1 MRYVA
6 LLRGI
11 NVGASTAM
19 AMPDLRAVVERL
31 GHSEVRTHLR
41 SGNVVFTSADE
52 RPDRVAS
59 LIERGIAEDLGLTVS
74 VIVRTA
80 AELRRIV
87 EENPLAVPDPTRFT
101 VMFLSGPPDRAALE
115 GIDPAAYAPEEMRI
129 GARELYL
136 HFPEG
141 MRRTRLDPLLAK
153 RLSGTWTTRNWNT
166 VTRLL
171 ALAEG

>member
-1 MRYVA
+1 MRYAA

-11 NVGASTAM
+11 NVNSGTAI
-19 AMPDLRAVVERL
+19 AMSDLRAVVERL

-52 RPDRVAS
+52 RPERVAS
-59 LIERGIAEDLGLTVS
+59 LIEHGIAEDLGRTIS

-80 AELRRIV
+80 AELRRVV
-87 EENPLAVPDPTRFT
+87 EENPLTVPDPARFV

-141 MRRTRLDPLLAK
+141 MRRTRLHPLLAK
-153 RLSGTWTTRNWNT
+153 RLDGVCTTRNWNT

-171 ALAEG
+171 ALTEA